1 MKAGQRKTINNR
13 PPGILKDMYEEV
25 SRNGSSEPIRLS
37 LGQLLSA
44 FADQPIIIE
53 GLNAKL
59 IIRLE
64 VIEVNLELN
73 FPESPNSEGETE
85 EEYDDPE

>member
-1 MKAGQRKTINNR
+1 MPPGRRNTINNR
-13 PPGILKDMYEEV
+13 PPGILKHMYEA
-25 SRNGSSEPIRLS
+25 SQNGSGEPIRLN

-44 FADQPIIIE
+44 FADAPIIIE

-73 FPESPNSEGETE
+73 FPESSDLREETE
-85 EEYDDPE
+85 EDEGNLE